1 VSQEAFAP
9 RIAWA
14 ASSAAMGD
22 GRWSQ
27 ATSPL
32 RYPADLRNHTM
43 ILGGRWAMAIADH
56 SC

>member
-1 VSQEAFAP
+1 MSQEAFAP

-32 RYPADLRNHTM
+32 RYPADLRTHTM